1 MANWEITVL
10 SIYITASFCLAVYG
24 SHCYLMIALF
34 LRRQKGARKNI
45 QVVIDKYLDETQ
57 VSTYPYV
64 TIQLP
69 FYNEKSVVERV
80 MMSAAAVDYPK
91 DKFEIQ
97 ILDDSNDETIG
108 IVDDIIDVIKAQG
121 VDISVIRRVDRKD
134 YKAGA
139 LANGMTVC
147 KGEFIAIFDADFIV
161 PESFLK
167 RAIPLITQKDDVA
180 CVQGR
185 WGHINSQENWLTKA
199 QSVGIDGHFAAEQGA
214 RSYYGMCLNFNG
226 TGGVWRKSAIT
237 AGGGWQG
244 DTLTEDLDLSYRVQ
258 MEGLRIVY
266 DFDNVCLA
274 EIPNDVIAL
283 KSQQKRWAK
292 GSMQTAI
299 KLAPRI
305 LKSKRLAWY
314 EKIEAMLHMTH
325 YSVAIFMT
333 IVCTLTFPVLS
344 IAENL
349 KVDMNYI
356 LYIIWAFILLSAL
369 APCAMYTGSGVVL
382 GKWKKSIR
390 TFPAMMVLGT
400 GLCINNALAVL
411 EAFTKKKTAFIRTPK
426 SGSTDAS
433 NKKSSYKANTPLL
446 FSLIE
451 LSLGI
456 YAFATLYKFAV
467 AGSSVHIFG
476 FFILS
481 YAIGMTCFG
490 YITLRY
496 KTSYWFSK
504 GADRLQAAMSKK

>member
-1 MANWEITVL
+1 MANWEIIVL
-10 SIYITASFCLAVYG
+10 SLYVASSFCLAVYG
-24 SHCYLMIALF
+24 SHCYLMIFLF
-34 LRRQKGARKNI
+34 LKRQKKSRNKI
-45 QVVIDKYLDETQ
+45 QESIDNYILNQKEE
-57 VSTYPYV
+57 TYPYV

-80 MMSAAAVDYPK
+80 MLSAAEVDYPK

-97 ILDDSNDETIG
+97 ILDDSNDETVDIVNRIIETIRSQG
-108 IVDDIIDVIKAQG
+108 IN
-121 VDISVIRRVDRKD
+121 ISVIRRHDRKD

-139 LANGMTVC
+139 LANGMTIC

-161 PESFLK
+161 PKSFLK
-167 RAIPLITQKDDVA
+167 RAIPLITAQDDVA

-226 TGGVWRKSAIT
+226 TGGVWRKSAIL

-258 MEGLRIVY
+258 MEGYRIVY

-305 LKSKRLAWY
+305 IKSKRLAWY

-333 IVCTLTFPVLS
+333 IVCTLTFPVLG

-349 KVDMNYI
+349 KVEMNYL
-356 LYIIWAFILLSAL
+356 LYIVWSFILISAL
-369 APCAMYTGSGVVL
+369 APCAMYTGSGIVL

-400 GLCINNALAVL
+400 GLCVNNALAVL
-411 EAFTKKKTAFIRTPK
+411 EAFTKKKTAFVRTPK
-426 SGSTDAS
+426 SGSTDVS
-433 NKKSSYKANTPLL
+433 KKKSLYQANTPLL
-446 FSLIE
+446 FCLIE
-451 LSLGI
+451 LTLGI
-456 YAFATLYKFAV
+456 YAFATLYKYTYA
-467 AGSSVHIFG
+467 STHIFG
-476 FFILS
+476 LFILS

-496 KTSYWFSK
+496 KAFYWFSRNSK
-504 GADRLQAAMSKK
+504 QLQAATSKLE